1 MQILTDLVYWR
12 RGERSLALDLYVPE
26 RPRATVIWVHGGEWL
41 QGNKDNPPSASLLVE
56 RGFAIASIS
65 YRFSSEA
72 LFPAQLEDCRSAV
85 RWLRANGNQY
95 GVPTSSLGAWGAS
108 SGGHLV
114 ALLGTAARV
123 DAFDVGEHLD
133 QPAHVQ
139 AVCDWFGPTDFLQ
152 MDANATDDSA
162 IVHDAPDSPESL
174 LVGGPI
180 QEQLERVAEA
190 NPISYVDGNPPPF
203 LIIHGDRDRLV
214 PCHQSELLARALD
227 DVGAEVEL
235 VRLAGA
241 GHGGEAFRTPEVAQR
256 VIAFFQDHLL

>member
-1 MQILTDLVYWR
+1 MQILSDLVYTR

-26 RPRATVIWVHGGEWL
+26 RARATVVWIHGGAWL

-72 LFPAQLEDCRSAV
+72 TFPAQLEDCRSAV

-152 MDANATDDSA
+152 MDGNAAADSA

-180 QEQLERVAEA
+180 QEQPQRVAEA
-190 NPISYVDGNPPPF
+190 NPISYVDRSAPPF

-227 DVGAEVEL
+227 DVGAKVEL

-256 VIAFFQDHLL
+256 VIAFFQDHLV